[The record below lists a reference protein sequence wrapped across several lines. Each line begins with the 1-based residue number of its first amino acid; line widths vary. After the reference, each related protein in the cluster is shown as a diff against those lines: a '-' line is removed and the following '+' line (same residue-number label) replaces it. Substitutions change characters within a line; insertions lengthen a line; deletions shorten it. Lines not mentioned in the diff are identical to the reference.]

1 MRITKCVSTRSSA
14 QCPSYLSRLPPTHW
28 RIVSGVKS
36 LVRHAVVNGIT
47 RKNPSVIAKVDNI
60 SCRAFG
66 RAGLGDH
73 DDASHGLEEELTM
86 S

>member
-1 MRITKCVSTRSSA
+1 M
-14 QCPSYLSRLPPTHW
+14 
-28 RIVSGVKS
+28 
-36 LVRHAVVNGIT
+36 NGIT

-66 RAGLGDH
+66 RAGLGDR
-73 DDASHGLEEELTM
+73 DGASHGLEGELTM